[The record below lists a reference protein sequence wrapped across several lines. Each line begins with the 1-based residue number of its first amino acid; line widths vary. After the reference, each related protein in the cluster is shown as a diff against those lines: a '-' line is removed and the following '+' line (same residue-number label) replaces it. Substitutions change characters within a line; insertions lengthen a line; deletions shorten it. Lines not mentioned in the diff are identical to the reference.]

1 MAIGIIPSIFFYLL
15 LSTWIVYVCF
25 LSDPSKSPTAHYVT
39 QTLPKSCLSFIGKI
53 LGPKAVH
60 VIERAADK
68 LLAILYLVIVL
79 GSWSV
84 VFTHC
89 YSFIDR
95 SKHVSSLHKYS
106 GYVVFFVCIWSWHK
120 ARTTSPGF
128 INERN
133 ISRFDNYPYDG
144 FLFVNENCR
153 TLGIRKLPR
162 SKYDRFT
169 NKHVARF
176 DHFCG
181 FIDNTVGEENY
192 RFFLLFLIIHVGM
205 CIYGTYVI
213 ASLFWGEIQ
222 DRDLLNAI
230 FFNGIT
236 GEEVK
241 ADTWIVGNYL
251 FMKYFALCA
260 VLTLLSVMALV
271 LGLFFAF
278 HLYISACG
286 MTTNEFFKWRQV
298 KKWHVK
304 ATSKYSEAQKK
315 DTSNKNRKLDN
326 MAKENAIQRLTDD
339 VDVGCV
345 GPLGGGEQK
354 HDNKTEP
361 ECNSEDDPGPF
372 PTNIYHCGI
381 IENFKEVIY
390 PRSRRSDAIARF
402 RASFNSDDSSA
413 SSKNTKNAVKIAP
426 GKSKAK

>member
-1 MAIGIIPSIFFYLL
+1 MAIGIIPSIFLYLL
-15 LSTWIVYVCF
+15 LCTWIVYICF
-25 LSDPSKSPTAHYVT
+25 LSDPSKSPTARFFTRSV
-39 QTLPKSCLSFIGKI
+39 PKSCLSFIDKI
-53 LGPKAVH
+53 FGPKAVH
-60 VIERAADK
+60 VIERTADK
-68 LLAILYLVIVL
+68 FLAILYLVIVL

-84 VFTHC
+84 IFTHC
-89 YSFIDR
+89 YLFIDR

-106 GYVVFFVCIWSWHK
+106 GYCVFLACMWSWHK

-133 ISRFDNYPYDG
+133 IPRFDNYPYDG

-192 RFFLLFLIIHVGM
+192 RFFLLFLFIHIGM
-205 CIYGTYVI
+205 CLYGSFVIY
-213 ASLFWGEIQ
+213 SLFWGEIQ

-241 ADTWIVGNYL
+241 ADIWIVGHYL

-260 VLTLLSVMALV
+260 VLTLTSVMSLV

-278 HLYISACG
+278 HLYISASG

-298 KKWHVK
+298 KKWHAI
-304 ATSKYSEAQKK
+304 ATSKYKKAQKQGI
-315 DTSNKNRKLDN
+315 SNKNRKLDKIAN
-326 MAKENAIQRLTDD
+326 ENAIQGLTDD
-339 VDVGCV
+339 IDVGCV
-345 GPLGGGEQK
+345 GPVGAGEQS
-354 HDNKTEP
+354 NKTEYD
-361 ECNSEDDPGPF
+361 SEDDPGPF
-372 PTNIYHCGI
+372 PTNIYHRGI
-381 IENFKEVIY
+381 IENYKEVVY

-402 RASFNSDDSSA
+402 RASFNRDDSS
-413 SSKNTKNAVKIAP
+413 SSNTKKAVKIAA
-426 GKSKAK
+426 GKTKAK